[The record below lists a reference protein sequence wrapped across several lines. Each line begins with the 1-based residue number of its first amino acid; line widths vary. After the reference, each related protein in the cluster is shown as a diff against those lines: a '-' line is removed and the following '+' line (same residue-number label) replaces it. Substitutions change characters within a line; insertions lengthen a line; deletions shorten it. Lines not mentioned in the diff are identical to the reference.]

1 MGYTMNKK
9 GRGGF
14 EQIISAI
21 FGFIV
26 FIMLISA
33 LSSVGVFSEI
43 ANSLGNLAGLFGLLI
58 GIAIVAA
65 VIKAVMEVFG
75 K

>member
-1 MGYTMNKK
+1 MNKK

>member
-1 MGYTMNKK
+1 MKFLMNKK
-9 GRGGF
+9 GRGNF

-21 FGFIV
+21 FGFII

-33 LSSVGVFSEI
+33 LSSAGIFSEL
-43 ANSLGNLAGLFGLLI
+43 ANSFGNLAGLFGLLI

-65 VIKAVMEVFG
+65 IIKAIQEIFG
-75 K
+75 R

>member
-1 MGYTMNKK
+1 MGD
-9 GRGGF
+9 
-14 EQIISAI
+14 S
-21 FGFIV
+21 
-26 FIMLISA
+26 
-33 LSSVGVFSEI
+33 LSSAGIFSEL
-43 ANSLGNLAGLFGLLI
+43 AKSLGDLAGLFGLLI